1 MSAQLRQQTLSFHS
15 TGRPKVVR
23 PGPLSKAPTTLTP
36 AASATLIYGARQR
49 RKVGGI
55 NEAEAI
61 QAFQDYCAHY
71 DAGDPDLDAS
81 SDDD

>member
-15 TGRPKVVR
+15 TGRPEVGR
-23 PGPLSKAPTTLTP
+23 PGPRSKAPRTLTP
-36 AASATLIYGARQR
+36 ATSTASIYGARRR

-61 QAFQDYCAHY
+61 QAFRDSRAHY
-71 DAGDPDLDAS
+71 PFVC
-81 SDDD
+81 